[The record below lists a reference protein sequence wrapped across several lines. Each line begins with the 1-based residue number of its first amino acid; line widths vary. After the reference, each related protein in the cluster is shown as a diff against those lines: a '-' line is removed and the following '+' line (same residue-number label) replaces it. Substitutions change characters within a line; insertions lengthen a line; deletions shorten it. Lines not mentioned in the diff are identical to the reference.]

1 MNFDKLFE
9 EFIDEIQG
17 EGTYASSDE
26 VRIATK
32 EMLDV
37 IKNNKDATP
46 DELVELIIKDNLEQI
61 ENIKKKYNIPGYIV
75 NINIDNINVKFMGG
89 NIDYNGRKMS
99 DDALFDLASIT
110 KFYTQVVLY
119 NLINEGYFSFDDKIK
134 ELDPRFINLG
144 NITIRDISEFNVKFQ
159 TDGRLDSK
167 SSFDDVYNTLYNVN
181 VVDKGSYNYN
191 DIGMM
196 IIKEIMES
204 VTGLSYE
211 ELIYKY
217 IVSKYGLSNTHI
229 TIPKD
234 KIINATGSANAQIG
248 MVNDPN
254 AIALGSFS
262 GHAGVFASND
272 DLIKLGKAF
281 REDLIPN
288 NMKSRAYTPG
298 LSDYR
303 GIMGNSYTS
312 HDMGID
318 KSYVDRLEPK
328 SNFALQGS
336 TKTLLHIG
344 NNSICSILFNPVSM
358 DIDTFKDM
366 ERKLNERLISQGKS
380 PVSLIKYL
388 SFNNG
393 DIYKS
398 FDVRNIII
406 PGSDSIEPI
415 ATSNAILTLRLRF
428 LNKVI
433 NALDNTYNKEININ
447 KSL

>member
-211 ELIYKY
+211 ELINKY

-254 AIALGSFS
+254 AIALGGFS
-262 GHAGVFASND
+262 GYAGVFA
-272 DLIKLGKAF
+272 LMMYF
-281 REDLIPN
+281 
-288 NMKSRAYTPG
+288 
-298 LSDYR
+298 
-303 GIMGNSYTS
+303 
-312 HDMGID
+312 
-318 KSYVDRLEPK
+318 LE
-328 SNFALQGS
+328 
-336 TKTLLHIG
+336 
-344 NNSICSILFNPVSM
+344 
-358 DIDTFKDM
+358 
-366 ERKLNERLISQGKS
+366 
-380 PVSLIKYL
+380 
-388 SFNNG
+388 
-393 DIYKS
+393 
-398 FDVRNIII
+398 
-406 PGSDSIEPI
+406 
-415 ATSNAILTLRLRF
+415 
-428 LNKVI
+428 
-433 NALDNTYNKEININ
+433 
-447 KSL
+447 

>member
-9 EFIDEIQG
+9 EFIDEVQR
-17 EGTYASSDE
+17 EGTYASLDE

-46 DELVELIIKDNLEQI
+46 EELVDFIIKNNLEQI

-75 NINIDNINVKFMGG
+75 NINVPNINVKFVGG
-89 NIDYNGRKMS
+89 NVDYNGRKMS

-119 NLINEGYFSFDDKIK
+119 NLINEGYFSFDNKIK
-134 ELDPRFINLG
+134 DLDSRFVNLE
-144 NITIRDISEFNVKFQ
+144 NITVRDISEFNVKFQ
-159 TDGRLDSK
+159 TNGRLDSK
-167 SSFDDVYNTLYNVN
+167 SSYDEVYNTLYSVN

-211 ELIYKY
+211 ELINKY
-217 IVSKYGLSNTHI
+217 IVNKYGLSNTYV
-229 TIPKD
+229 TIPD
-234 KIINATGSANAQIG
+234 EKIINATGSANAKIG

-254 AIALGSFS
+254 AIALGGFS
-262 GHAGVFASND
+262 GHAGIFASND

-288 NMKSRAYTPG
+288 NLKNRAYTPD

-303 GIMGNSYTS
+303 GIMGNTYTS
-312 HDMGID
+312 HEIGID
-318 KSYVDRLEPK
+318 KSYVDKLEPK

-344 NNSICSILFNPVSM
+344 NNSICSVLFNPASM

-366 ERKLNERLISQGKS
+366 ERQLNERLISKGKA
-380 PVSLIKYL
+380 PVNLIKYL
-388 SFNNG
+388 SFNN
-393 DIYKS
+393 DKIYKS

-406 PGSDSIEPI
+406 PGTDSIEPI

-433 NALDNTYNKEININ
+433 NALDSTYNEKININ

>member
-9 EFIDEIQG
+9 EFIDEVQR

-46 DELVELIIKDNLEQI
+46 EELVNFIIKNNLEQI

-75 NINIDNINVKFMGG
+75 NINVPNINVKFVGG
-89 NIDYNGRKMS
+89 NVDYNGRKMS

-110 KFYTQVVLY
+110 KFYTQAVLY

-134 ELDPRFINLG
+134 DLDSRFVNLG

-159 TDGRLDSK
+159 TNGRLDSK
-167 SSFDDVYNTLYNVN
+167 SSYDEVYNTLYSVN

-196 IIKEIMES
+196 IIKEIVES

-211 ELIYKY
+211 ELINKY
-217 IVSKYGLSNTHI
+217 IVNKYGLSNTYV
-229 TIPKD
+229 TIPD
-234 KIINATGSANAQIG
+234 EKIINATGSANAKIG

-254 AIALGSFS
+254 AIALGGFS
-262 GHAGVFASND
+262 GHAGIFASND

-288 NMKSRAYTPG
+288 NLKNRAYTPG

-303 GIMGNSYTS
+303 GIMGNTYTS
-312 HDMGID
+312 HEIGID
-318 KSYVDRLEPK
+318 KSYVDKLEPK

-344 NNSICSILFNPVSM
+344 NNSIFSVLFNPASM

-366 ERKLNERLISQGKS
+366 ERQLNERLISKGKA
-380 PVSLIKYL
+380 PINLIKYL
-388 SFNNG
+388 SFNN
-393 DIYKS
+393 DKIYKS

-406 PGSDSIEPI
+406 PGTDSIEPI
-415 ATSNAILTLRLRF
+415 TTSNVILTLRLRF

-433 NALDNTYNKEININ
+433 NALDSTYNEKININ
-447 KSL
+447 KCL

>member
-167 SSFDDVYNTLYNVN
+167 SSFDILRPVFNLSSISFPPGVILTVIRYCFTAVRISRKEAFALVQFGGLNTL
-181 VVDKGSYNYN
+181 
-191 DIGMM
+191 
-196 IIKEIMES
+196 
-204 VTGLSYE
+204 
-211 ELIYKY
+211 
-217 IVSKYGLSNTHI
+217 
-229 TIPKD
+229 
-234 KIINATGSANAQIG
+234 
-248 MVNDPN
+248 
-254 AIALGSFS
+254 
-262 GHAGVFASND
+262 
-272 DLIKLGKAF
+272 
-281 REDLIPN
+281 
-288 NMKSRAYTPG
+288 
-298 LSDYR
+298 
-303 GIMGNSYTS
+303 
-312 HDMGID
+312 
-318 KSYVDRLEPK
+318 
-328 SNFALQGS
+328 
-336 TKTLLHIG
+336 
-344 NNSICSILFNPVSM
+344 LF
-358 DIDTFKDM
+358 
-366 ERKLNERLISQGKS
+366 
-380 PVSLIKYL
+380 
-388 SFNNG
+388 
-393 DIYKS
+393 
-398 FDVRNIII
+398 
-406 PGSDSIEPI
+406 
-415 ATSNAILTLRLRF
+415 
-428 LNKVI
+428 
-433 NALDNTYNKEININ
+433 
-447 KSL
+447 